1 MCLSVYLFVTPR
13 LPPLEVGD
21 QDLSSQ
27 LFFHSTVI
35 DSNPETR
42 ASTSHGDLR
51 SNRKGTKTME
61 VSISPHEGKMKGK
74 DPESRGGKPKQRRQS
89 VW

>member
-1 MCLSVYLFVTPR
+1 VCLSVYLFVTPR

-42 ASTSHGDLR
+42 ASTKCFLPR
-51 SNRKGTKTME
+51 VALVMVIYAATEKE
-61 VSISPHEGKMKGK
+61 
-74 DPESRGGKPKQRRQS
+74 QRPWRYLYLHMRER
-89 VW
+89 